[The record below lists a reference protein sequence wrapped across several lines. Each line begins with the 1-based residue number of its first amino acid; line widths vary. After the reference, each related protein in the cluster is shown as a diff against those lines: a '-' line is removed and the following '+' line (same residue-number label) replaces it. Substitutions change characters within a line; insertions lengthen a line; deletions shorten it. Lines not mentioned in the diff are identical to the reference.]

1 MWRKKISSVVDLR
14 GITRRNDLFL
24 EFHKFIDNFHYYRDK
39 TLTNQMP
46 RRCTIGFERFDQ
58 SKEKTLISH
67 HHHLVAGKN
76 NVHKTGKR

>member
-46 RRCTIGFERFDQ
+46 
-58 SKEKTLISH
+58 SK
-67 HHHLVAGKN
+67 V
-76 NVHKTGKR
+76 VR